1 MAGSF
6 QTAGELDG
14 MRGGPTAGELRTDG
28 AADRGRG
35 AGRSPRGGRLA
46 GLPEGVAVEAD
57 RIEVRFA
64 GAEDDRPVRWL
75 FGSRREPAKAQA
87 AAGLLVVGL
96 QQRLLSS
103 VEAFARSLAV
113 HRRTVERHWEH
124 GQAETA
130 TGEKPAPA
138 SGTGQPSG
146 SEAVG
151 TSNDEAHEP
160 LAKTGDRPGFICRKP
175 QARDGQWAGRSV

>member
-57 RIEVRFA
+57 RIEMRFA

-75 FGSRREPAKAQA
+75 FGSRREPASGRRSRCRTGALGA
-87 AAGLLVVGL
+87 AAG
-96 QQRLLSS
+96 QQACRPPRDQG
-103 VEAFARSLAV
+103 A
-113 HRRTVERHWEH
+113 
-124 GQAETA
+124 
-130 TGEKPAPA
+130 PPA
-138 SGTGQPSG
+138 SS
-146 SEAVG
+146 
-151 TSNDEAHEP
+151 
-160 LAKTGDRPGFICRKP
+160 DRSRP
-175 QARDGQWAGRSV
+175 ARTPPATHLRVVPNRRC

>member
-14 MRGGPTAGELRTDG
+14 MRGGPTAGELRTDR

-64 GAEDDRPVRWL
+64 GAEDD
-75 FGSRREPAKAQA
+75 
-87 AAGLLVVGL
+87 
-96 QQRLLSS
+96 
-103 VEAFARSLAV
+103 
-113 HRRTVERHWEH
+113 
-124 GQAETA
+124 
-130 TGEKPAPA
+130 
-138 SGTGQPSG
+138 
-146 SEAVG
+146 EAVRPDG
-151 TSNDEAHEP
+151 GDDLGSTRSNA
-160 LAKTGDRPGFICRKP
+160 
-175 QARDGQWAGRSV
+175 S